1 MSHFKQQVVVIT
13 GGSDGIGKA
22 LVQIFLQ
29 EGARVA
35 TCGRQTEKLRELQQ
49 EFSGLPLH
57 VFQADVS
64 VEADC
69 AAFIQSTIDT
79 FGTIHIL
86 INNAGISMRS
96 LFQDALPSTLKK
108 VMDINYM
115 GVVNC
120 THYALPYIL
129 QNKGSIVG
137 ISSIAGFRGLPG
149 RTGYSASKFAL
160 NGWLEAL
167 RTELLDSGVH
177 VLTACPGF
185 TTSNIRMAALD
196 SRGEA
201 RGETSM
207 DEGAMMSAATCARH
221 ILNAIR
227 RRKRTLVLTFNG
239 KRTVFLNKWF
249 PALTDRLVKNFFYKN
264 GQLVK

>member
-1 MSHFKQQVVVIT
+1 MSQFKNQVVVVT

-22 LVQIFLQ
+22 LVEIFLQ

-35 TCGRQTEKLRELQQ
+35 TCGRQVDKLEQLRK
-49 EFSGLPLH
+49 EFAGMPLH
-57 VFQADVS
+57 IFQADVS
-64 VEADC
+64 VETDC
-69 AAFIQSTIDT
+69 ADFIQSTIAT

-96 LFQDALPSTLKK
+96 LFQDAIPATLKK

-115 GVVNC
+115 GVVYC
-120 THYALPYIL
+120 THYALPHIIK
-129 QNKGSIVG
+129 NKGSIVG

-149 RTGYSASKFAL
+149 RSGYSASKFAL
-160 NGWLEAL
+160 NGWLESL
-167 RTELLDSGVH
+167 RTELLESGVH

-196 SRGEA
+196 SKGEA

-207 DEGAMMSAATCARH
+207 DEGAMMSSATCARH
-221 ILNAIR
+221 ILDAIR
-227 RRKRTLVLTFNG
+227 QRKRTLILTYNG

-249 PALTDRLVKNFFYKN
+249 PALTDRLVRNFFYKN